1 MRAKKSRGLIST
13 TGAIKLMTHAM
24 MGAAFGLA
32 FGLTLILLNP
42 TVTTLLDH
50 SGRPST
56 FVFVVTLVTTF
67 SIGAALTGAV
77 FILTEDNDS

>member
-1 MRAKKSRGLIST
+1 MRAKKSQGLISAA
-13 TGAIKLMTHAM
+13 GIIRLMTHAM
-24 MGAAFGLA
+24 MGAALGLV

-42 TVTTLLDH
+42 TVATLLEH
-50 SGRPST
+50 GGGSASI
-56 FVFVVTLVTTF
+56 VFVIALVTTF